1 MFTLN
6 KNPVSIWFSTNTRHH
21 LLAGSDSSKPKRFP
35 KAAQISFP
43 SELFDTIDINLKST
57 VFQDTY
63 WYQELSQRSPDV
75 QGTLTRLRPYLPVPY
90 LTELGL
96 QPPLLGIRFFE
107 NIQMEKLTPTA
118 MVSQQVFKV
127 PDFMATELGSCLE
140 RNNTGPV
147 SITLKQ
153 MDAWGLDMIKLEQLK
168 RCRPLIICTNGESS
182 LWNKR
187 AIEFQPY
194 DMMSMKAQVS
204 LLKWVARK
212 TVEAYK
218 YHEPANL
225 IGLYK
230 DLWMGETS
238 QYNQVKVTEKHLF
251 IDPFE
256 LGSELGSKLA
266 ESRRLLK

>member
-21 LLAGSDSSKPKRFP
+21 LLAGSDSSKPKRFT
-35 KAAQISFP
+35 KAAQINFP

-57 VFQDTY
+57 VFQETY

-90 LTELGL
+90 LAELGL
-96 QPPLLGIRFFE
+96 QPPL
-107 NIQMEKLTPTA
+107 P
-118 MVSQQVFKV
+118 
-127 PDFMATELGSCLE
+127 
-140 RNNTGPV
+140 GPV

-153 MDAWGLDMIKLEQLK
+153 MDAWGFDMIKLEQLK

-256 LGSELGSKLA
+256 LG